1 MTTPAESHSPAHPV
15 IPTVLVVED
24 EPTIRE
30 LMAILLEEEGY
41 AVRQATDGVEALET
55 VEQYPVDLIL
65 SDVKMPRLDGASLA
79 HRLRARG
86 NPLPVVLMSAVYAE
100 VDLPGVR
107 FLRKPINCEHLLDI
121 IAAALRERPR
131 SSRGRG
137 RDDWASPAPL
147 MG

>member
-1 MTTPAESHSPAHPV
+1 MTTPAESHSTAHPV

-137 RDDWASPAPL
+137 RDDWASPTPL